1 MNKYDIQQPPL
12 LTDYPIK
19 TPQLMIEYPQT
30 ILMHNHIEGAEEL
43 DSKKVFFLNNLVPTI
58 EP

>member
-1 MNKYDIQQPPL
+1 
-12 LTDYPIK
+12 
-19 TPQLMIEYPQT
+19 MIEYPQT

-58 EP
+58 EPQNILHKHRQKPK